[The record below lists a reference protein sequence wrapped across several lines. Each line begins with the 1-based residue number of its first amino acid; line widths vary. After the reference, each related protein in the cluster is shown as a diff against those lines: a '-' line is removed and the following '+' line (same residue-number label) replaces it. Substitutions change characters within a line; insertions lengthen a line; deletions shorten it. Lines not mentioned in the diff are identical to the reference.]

1 MDIVILIFDDLTA
14 LDAIGPLEVLAR
26 LPDAKVRIVG
36 KEQGTVRAGK
46 GSGGLGLVA
55 DGALSGVE
63 RADILLVPGG
73 FGTDALVKD
82 RAVLD
87 WVRAIHDTTTWTTSV
102 CTGSLVLAA
111 AGLLDGL
118 AATTH
123 WAAMERLAEYGA
135 LARRERVV
143 TAGKIVTAAG
153 VSAGIDM
160 ALHLADRIAGPEF
173 AQMVQLQ
180 IEYDPTPP
188 FDTGSIDKAP
198 SAIRARAEAWS
209 RQARTGAD

>member
-102 CTGSLVLAA
+102 CTGALVLAA

-143 TAGKIVTAAG
+143 TAGKIVTAAKFAWTAHFSAMKSSRWCAAIG
-153 VSAGIDM
+153 WSSRCRCRLSVSLD
-160 ALHLADRIAGPEF
+160 
-173 AQMVQLQ
+173 
-180 IEYDPTPP
+180 
-188 FDTGSIDKAP
+188 
-198 SAIRARAEAWS
+198 S
-209 RQARTGAD
+209 RV